1 MEVVD
6 TQLFETL
13 RTEAARE
20 QAEAE
25 ALQTRRKERTRRPRQ
40 TASKEAVEKN
50 VTTPS
55 ITVQGADGES
65 IVLPPPRAENL
76 DGPEARRRVEMQ
88 MKFNKVEIAR
98 QADQKFIRERAEK
111 AKTMREDRFKRL
123 VDAVCDHG
131 GLSMECAE
139 SLAGFEKRYQ
149 QRRWDL
155 YSQWDENVAH
165 SLAKQAFD
173 TLNPTD
179 RSMQQK
185 ISGSRHISWKL
196 PNEKPQ
202 LKLNVNKDPIRRQLL
217 ETEYEKA
224 FDEVAE
230 AVLGRPRSTMSISKR
245 SIFMDDPRCAP
256 GARALSRPV
265 LEPTDWGQQQLQGT
279 LFGRFAQV
287 CEEGPDF
294 IRARRG
300 GPNVFIPD
308 ESDEIPVA
316 GTRRSREFGYHGYH
330 DMGILKGNK
339 CSRGECSE
347 YKTHEGMS
355 SGAPAQDHYTFQN
368 SKEITDL
375 EFPLGKKVFPE
386 FH

>member
-1 MEVVD
+1 MEVLESGV
-6 TQLFETL
+6 LETL
-13 RTEAARE
+13 RAEAARD

-25 ALQTRRKERTRRPRQ
+25 ALGTRKKDKTRRPRQ
-40 TASKEAVEKN
+40 TASQDTTN
-50 VTTPS
+50 VTSAPT
-55 ITVQGADGES
+55 IMVQGADGES
-65 IVLPPPRAENL
+65 IVLPPRRAENL

-123 VDAVCDHG
+123 VDNVCDHG
-131 GLSMECAE
+131 GLSMDCAE
-139 SLAGFEKRYQ
+139 NLANFEKRYQ

-165 SLAKQAFD
+165 RLAKQAFES
-173 TLNPTD
+173 LNPAD
-179 RSMQQK
+179 RSAQQK
-185 ISGSRHISWKL
+185 LSGSRHISWKL
-196 PNEKPQ
+196 PNEKPL
-202 LKLNVNKDPIRRQLL
+202 LKLDVTKDPIRRPLL
-217 ETEYEKA
+217 EAEYEKA
-224 FDEVAE
+224 FDEVAQ
-230 AVLGRPRSTMSISKR
+230 AVLGCPRNPTTILKR
-245 SIFMDDPRCAP
+245 SVFMDGTRRSG

-279 LFGRFAQV
+279 LFGRFAQA

-294 IRARRG
+294 VRARKG

-308 ESDEIPVA
+308 ESDGNLVA
-316 GTRRSREFGYHGYH
+316 GTRTSREFGHH

-347 YKTHEGMS
+347 YKTHEGVS
-355 SGAPAQDHYTFQN
+355 SGTPAQDHFTFQN
-368 SKEITDL
+368 TKEITDL